1 MTTPKPTILLTGA
14 NGGLGS
20 AFVTAFLKSPQS
32 ATHHALYT
40 VRSPSTVPDL
50 QAILKSAPSTHTYD
64 ILPLDLSSLES
75 VRTLA
80 EDVNSKVAKGE
91 LGPIKSLVLNAGW
104 QDANAETLK
113 PRIFT
118 KEGYEGHF
126 GINYLANFL
135 LVLLL
140 LQSVNK
146 EEGRIVLVSSY
157 THDGLDKQ
165 NDGLAYYTSNTGEFK
180 ELYKGTDE
188 LVKGK
193 EWSDDGWKAGMRR
206 YGASKTCLVLFMF
219 VPFHSFLHSTLT
231 NLTKGMNS
239 NAASLPTQH
248 SPTSQS

>member
-1 MTTPKPTILLTGA
+1 MTAPKPTILLTGA

-32 ATHHALYT
+32 ATHHGLYT
-40 VRSPSTVPDL
+40 VRNPSTAHGL
-50 QAILKSAPSTHTYD
+50 QTILKSAPSTHTYD

-75 VRTLA
+75 VRSLA
-80 EDVNSKVAKGE
+80 EDVNAKVAKGE
-91 LGPIKSLVLNAGW
+91 LGPIRALVLNAGW

-113 PRIFT
+113 PRMFT
-118 KEGYEGHF
+118 REGYEGHF

-135 LVLLL
+135 LVLRL
-140 LQSVNK
+140 LQSIDK
-146 EEGRIVLVSSY
+146 KEGRIVLVSSY

-165 NDGLAYYTSNTGEFK
+165 NDGLGFYKSETGEFK

-188 LVKGK
+188 LAKGK

-219 VPFHSFLHSTLT
+219 VPSLSFSHITVA

-239 NAASLPTQH
+239 NAASPQTQH